1 MRDRP
6 ATRSGYRP
14 FIWCLLMIA
23 ALLGTYAVVRPV
35 LALGAGQAATPHVRA
50 AAGSP
55 AWPGFS

>member
-23 ALLGTYAVVRPV
+23 ALLGAYAVVRPV
-35 LALGAGQAATPHVRA
+35 LALRADQAATLHVRA
-50 AAGSP
+50 AARS
-55 AWPGFS
+55 SV